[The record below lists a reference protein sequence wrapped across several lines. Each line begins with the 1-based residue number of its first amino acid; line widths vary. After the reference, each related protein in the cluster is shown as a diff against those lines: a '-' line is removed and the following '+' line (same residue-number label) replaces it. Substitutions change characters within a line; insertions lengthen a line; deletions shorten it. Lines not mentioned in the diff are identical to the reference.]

1 MEIYSKD
8 AGKKQAVDDIMK
20 QYLGYDIVKRWI
32 KNSNN
37 YQEIMLG
44 YSDSNKDG
52 GYLSS
57 GWTLYKAQNELTKIG
72 EERGIKIT
80 FFHGRGGTGR
90 SWWWPIIRCYLRLNH
105 LVPLRTVS
113 V

>member
-1 MEIYSKD
+1 MN
-8 AGKKQAVDDIMK
+8 
-20 QYLGYDIVKRWI
+20 IVKRWI

-80 FFHGRGGTGR
+80 FFHAVDVQ
-90 SWWWPIIRCYLRLNH
+90 LVVVVAH
-105 LVPLRTVS
+105 LTMLLLLTIWYY
-113 V
+113 